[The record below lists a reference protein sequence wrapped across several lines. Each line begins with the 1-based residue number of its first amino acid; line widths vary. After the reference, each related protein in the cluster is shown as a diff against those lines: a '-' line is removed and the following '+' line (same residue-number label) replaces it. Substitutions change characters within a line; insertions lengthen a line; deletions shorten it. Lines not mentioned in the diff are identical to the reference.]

1 MGIIAKQ
8 SIRGTIWTY
17 IGVAVGLVTVF
28 FVQTRFLTSEEI
40 GLARVMIDAAT
51 LFIGLAQL
59 GACNSIIR
67 FFPYFKQKDKSQS
80 DGLTSAQTG
89 ATSSAQTGATQDPYH
104 GFFFW
109 AVVIPLVGFVLF
121 AVIFYWC
128 RVPIANY
135 FSEKSPLFVNYYYFL
150 FPLAFFML
158 YQVVFESCS
167 NVLLRTVF
175 PRSVVREVL
184 IRVFLLVLYL
194 LYAFRVVSIDGFVI
208 GLCCVYA
215 LAALLN
221 IVYVVATEH
230 ISFRPDFGYLTRGLV
245 VKFLSYTGFLLLS
258 AAVTQLSPLLS
269 SFMVTA
275 QLGLSFTGVYAI
287 ATYIA
292 VMVSIPSRSM
302 YAITQPQLSEAL
314 KENDR
319 QQASHLLRQVSGTL
333 LLIGAAL
340 MLVIWINIDL
350 IFHIM
355 PNGETYAVG
364 KRAVLLL
371 LFTQLMIGSLNI
383 MQAAISYSRHYY
395 LLLLLSLML
404 TVLLIVFNNH
414 LIPTYGID
422 GAALATMLGNMVFYV
437 VMLVVV
443 VGVLRLQPIG
453 KAYLEAALL
462 LALMMVGNYLWMKYL
477 TPMIGNIWADSILRT
492 VVFMTAYCAAAYWLK
507 ISPEVNDY
515 AANLYSKL
523 KSNF

>member
-1 MGIIAKQ
+1 
-8 SIRGTIWTY
+8 
-17 IGVAVGLVTVF
+17 
-28 FVQTRFLTSEEI
+28 
-40 GLARVMIDAAT
+40 
-51 LFIGLAQL
+51 
-59 GACNSIIR
+59 
-67 FFPYFKQKDKSQS
+67 
-80 DGLTSAQTG
+80 
-89 ATSSAQTGATQDPYH
+89 
-104 GFFFW
+104 
-109 AVVIPLVGFVLF
+109 
-121 AVIFYWC
+121 
-128 RVPIANY
+128 
-135 FSEKSPLFVNYYYFL
+135 
-150 FPLAFFML
+150 ML

-350 IFHIM
+350 IFHLM